1 MIKCFLKRLCLTV
14 SLFFLYAMSMAQ
26 AVTDSVAPPMNM
38 DTVMR
43 SHDKIYV
50 VMAVCITIMVVLFLY
65 LIRIDIKVSKK
76 EKAS

>member
-1 MIKCFLKRLCLTV
+1 MSKPRFIKRLGLTV
-14 SLFFLYAMSMAQ
+14 IFSLVTFLLFSQ
-26 AVTDSVAPPMNM
+26 TPDSSAANL
-38 DTVMR
+38 DSVMR

-50 VMAVCITIMVVLFLY
+50 VMAVCITILTALFIY